1 MYENKYD
8 FTFLTD
14 VVFGFFLLGQG
25 GMKNPSDADFKSYEH
40 CSGVHQMMPFK
51 QYYNCMFRL
60 KTRLKRRAALSCQA
74 STKAASSGSFLENTG
89 AEAHAAGKND
99 QGKKE

>member
-1 MYENKYD
+1 
-8 FTFLTD
+8 
-14 VVFGFFLLGQG
+14 
-25 GMKNPSDADFKSYEH
+25 
-40 CSGVHQMMPFK
+40 
-51 QYYNCMFRL
+51 MFRP